1 MPFLRKSV
9 PGDGINSRA
18 ISFMSALPVCIMQSR
33 GRQDTSLFSIYY
45 QVFFHVFYLKGL
57 VTIKDM
63 GNKLKDFRIFT
74 PLDKPCKALYRNSAF
89 LYLTGFTLHYHWE
102 SINGN
107 SFCSGIKNFNP

>member
-1 MPFLRKSV
+1 
-9 PGDGINSRA
+9 
-18 ISFMSALPVCIMQSR
+18 MSALPVCIMQSR

-74 PLDKPCKALYRNSAF
+74 
-89 LYLTGFTLHYHWE
+89 LHYHWE